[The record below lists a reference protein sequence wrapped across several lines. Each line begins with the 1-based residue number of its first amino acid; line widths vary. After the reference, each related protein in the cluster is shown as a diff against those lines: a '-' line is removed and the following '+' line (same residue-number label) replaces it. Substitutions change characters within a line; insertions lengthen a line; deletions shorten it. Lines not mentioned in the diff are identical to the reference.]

1 MRGIGPLPVR
11 TRLALWYFGVLSGI
25 LFLFSCGISAV
36 MFFQLRT
43 QLDDH
48 AIEELETI
56 EGFLRFR
63 SDGTVFL
70 QSIDH
75 DHPYPATAQERF
87 IEVRAPD
94 GAVLFRNELLGNRSL
109 GGEPEPAEGRNSYT
123 ERSIRLSDGTRVR
136 LISRRHNIEGRPT
149 LIRLGFNEQMLWT
162 RFVHVAAGLFLGL
175 PLALALAGVC
185 GHFLAKRALSP
196 IQEMARRVQEINAE
210 QLNARLAVANP
221 RDELGVL
228 AAAFNDT
235 LARLERSF
243 EQLRRFTSDAA
254 HELRTPLTA
263 IRSVGEVG
271 LQKNADRSYYREVI
285 ASMLEESSRLGR
297 LVDGLLLV
305 ARADSG
311 QVQLER
317 TELSALE
324 LARETATLLDVLAE
338 EKGQTVSIQGDEAA
352 RVHADRAILRQ
363 VLVNLLDNA
372 IKYSPQEGSIT
383 VRVCSEGTNTTVI
396 EVEDTGPGIP
406 PEHRDRVFDRFY
418 RTDEAR
424 SRETG
429 GVGLG
434 LAIAKWGAEVHGG
447 HLELD
452 SRPGAGCVFRLLLPH
467 S

>member
-1 MRGIGPLPVR
+1 MKGFGPLQVR
-11 TRLALWYFGVLSGI
+11 TRLTLWYFGVLSGI
-25 LFLFSCGISAV
+25 LFLFSCGISTV
-36 MFFQLRT
+36 IFFQLRT

-63 SDGTVFL
+63 ADGMIVL
-70 QSIDH
+70 DSIEH
-75 DHPYPATAQERF
+75 DHPYPAPGQERF

-94 GAVLFRNELLGNRSL
+94 GTVLFRNESLGDRSL
-109 GGEPEPAEGRNSYT
+109 GGKPALDEGRNSYS

-136 LISRRHNIEGRPT
+136 LISRRHSIEGKPT

-162 RFVHVAAGLFLGL
+162 RFFHVAAGLFLGL
-175 PLALALAGVC
+175 PVALALAGVC
-185 GHFLAKRALSP
+185 GHFLAKRALFP

-210 QLNARLAVANP
+210 QLTARLVAANP
-221 RDELGVL
+221 HDELGVL

-271 LQKNADRSYYREVI
+271 LQRQADANYYREVI

-305 ARADSG
+305 ARADAG
-311 QVQLER
+311 EVQLKR
-317 TELSALE
+317 IDLSAVE
-324 LARETATLLDVLAE
+324 LARETAALLDVLAE
-338 EKGQTVSIQGDEAA
+338 EKGQTVSIQGDDTA
-352 RVHADRAILRQ
+352 RVHADPAILRQ

-372 IKYSPQEGSIT
+372 IKYSPPGGRIA
-383 VRVCSEGTNTTVI
+383 VRVRSTDTNTTAI
-396 EVEDTGPGIP
+396 EVEDTGPGIS
-406 PEHRDRVFDRFY
+406 PEHRERVFERFY

-424 SRETG
+424 SRDTG

-452 SRPGAGCVFRLLLPH
+452 LKPGSGCVFRLFLPH
-467 S
+467 F